1 MPGKRWIEEEKG
13 SLKLQILNGKDLS
26 RLSIPGRSYSGIN
39 NMRQR
44 LREEEVTDQQMFPK
58 RQINLWTIPGLRK
71 LEKMVNEGLTAKQI
85 LTFGGLS
92 PKYTLDS
99 IAQQIRR
106 NRLASDRERSRRA
119 RTSKKTSKSKRA
131 RILSSMRNR
140 GRKELT
146 EKLAEE
152 FKVSKD
158 VIRRMRRD
166 HKLTLTWHEARGMP
180 NRNPQ

>member
-1 MPGKRWIEEEKG
+1 MPGKRWTDEEKE
-13 SLKLQILNGKDLS
+13 SLKSQILRGRDLS
-26 RLSIPGRSYSGIN
+26 RLSISGRSYAGIN

-44 LREEEVTDQQMFPK
+44 LRPEEDPDQEMFPK
-58 RQINLWTIPGLRK
+58 RQINLWTIRDLRK

-85 LTFGGLS
+85 FTFGELS
-92 PKYTLDS
+92 PRYTLDS

-106 NRLASDRERSRRA
+106 NGFASGRKRSRWARA
-119 RTSKKTSKSKRA
+119 LKKTGKSKRA

-146 EKLAEE
+146 EKLAEK
-152 FKVSKD
+152 FKVSKS

-180 NRNPQ
+180 ERNQQ